1 MEKMGA
7 VGWVLL
13 LNFAVAF
20 GEEIQ
25 FFGNEDNRLSSKDD
39 TAVYFHGK
47 NRKFHY
53 ETDFMIF

>member
-1 MEKMGA
+1 MEA

-13 LNFAVAF
+13 FNFAFAF
-20 GEEIQ
+20 SEEIQ

-39 TAVYFHGK
+39 SAVYFHGK

-53 ETDFMIF
+53 ETDFIIF